1 MKAIVNA
8 VVVRPDSVI
17 KDGTVIFDENIKE
30 VGQNLHI
37 GDAEVIDAKGSYVM
51 PGFIDIHIHGYM
63 GCDTSDGDRDG
74 LIKIAR
80 NLTRNGVTAFCPTT
94 MTVAMSDIQKALDL
108 IGELK

>member
-37 GDAEVIDAKGSYVM
+37 GDAEVIDAKGIY
-51 PGFIDIHIHGYM
+51 
-63 GCDTSDGDRDG
+63 
-74 LIKIAR
+74 
-80 NLTRNGVTAFCPTT
+80 GVRY
-94 MTVAMSDIQKALDL
+94 
-108 IGELK
+108 IGR

>member
-80 NLTRNGVTAFCPTT
+80 NLTRNGVTAFCPDNYDRCDERYSKGT
-94 MTVAMSDIQKALDL
+94 
-108 IGELK
+108 